1 MENEIG
7 FVGHAKFQMEI
18 TISFGGLKFLK
29 LRALLLKITQNVHI
43 SKYKNGD
50 GRYKNG

>member
-7 FVGHAKFQMEI
+7 FVGHAQFQMEI
-18 TISFGGLKFLK
+18 IISFGGIKFET
-29 LRALLLKITQNVHI
+29 LRALLLKITENMHI

-50 GRYKNG
+50 ERYR

>member
-1 MENEIG
+1 
-7 FVGHAKFQMEI
+7 MEI
-18 TISFGGLKFLK
+18 IISFGGIKFST
-29 LRALLLKITQNVHI
+29 LRALLLKITQNMHI